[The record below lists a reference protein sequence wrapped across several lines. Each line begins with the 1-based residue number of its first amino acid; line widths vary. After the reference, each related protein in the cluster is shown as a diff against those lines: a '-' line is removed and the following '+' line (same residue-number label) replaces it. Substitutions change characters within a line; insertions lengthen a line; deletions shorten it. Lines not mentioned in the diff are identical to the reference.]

1 MQEIEEEVEEDNE
14 IGLSV
19 KNCNTVDVITIYT
32 SAAEGSHRL
41 FARLLT

>member
-1 MQEIEEEVEEDNE
+1 MQEIEEEVAEDNE
-14 IGLSV
+14 FGISV
-19 KNCNTVDVITIYT
+19 QNCSTVDVIAIYT